1 MLNAEVKYR
10 IANSRN
16 NLNSVIH
23 KFFERDFVINS
34 SLSGL

>member
-16 NLNSVIH
+16 NVNSAIH
-23 KFFERDFVINS
+23 KFFEHEFVINA
-34 SLSGL
+34 SLSRL